1 MITSRKRSKRSR
13 LRGKRSCGY
22 GARKKHRGKGS
33 QRGRGM
39 AGTGKMAGQRKLT
52 VLKDMPGYLG
62 KHGFTSRKKK
72 LEVINIGDIEKK
84 YKEKEVKLKGFK
96 VLSKG
101 QLKKPITIYANQF
114 SKKAEKKIIASGG
127 KAIKIGMKEKEKKGK
142 KKGEKEKP
150 KKETGK
156 EKEKKKE
163 MIKDKK
169 NLTF

>member
-1 MITSRKRSKRSR
+1 MKMIKARKRSKRSR

-33 QRGRGM
+33 QRGSGM

-52 VLKDMPGYLG
+52 VLKEMPGYFG
-62 KHGFTSRKKK
+62 KHGFKSRKKK
-72 LEVINIGDIEKK
+72 LDVINLGDIEKK
-84 YKEKEVKLKGFK
+84 YEGKEVKLKGFK
-96 VLSKG
+96 VLSRG

-127 KAIKIGMKEKEKKGK
+127 KAIKIGMKEEKKQ
-142 KKGEKEKP
+142 KEKP
-150 KKETGK
+150 KKEK
-156 EKEKKKE
+156 
-163 MIKDKK
+163 IRKDKK

>member
-1 MITSRKRSKRSR
+1 MITARKRSKRSR

-33 QRGRGM
+33 QRGHGM

-62 KHGFTSRKKK
+62 KHGFKSRKKK
-72 LEVINIGDIEKK
+72 LEIINLGDIEKK
-84 YKEKEVKLKGFK
+84 YEGKEVKLKDFK

-101 QLKKPITIYANQF
+101 QLKKPITIYANSF
-114 SKKAEKKIIASGG
+114 SKKAEKKIIAGGG
-127 KAIKIGMKEKEKKGK
+127 KAIKIGMKEEKKEKKEK
-142 KKGEKEKP
+142 KKEKGKP
-150 KKETGK
+150 KKET
-156 EKEKKKE
+156 EKKKG